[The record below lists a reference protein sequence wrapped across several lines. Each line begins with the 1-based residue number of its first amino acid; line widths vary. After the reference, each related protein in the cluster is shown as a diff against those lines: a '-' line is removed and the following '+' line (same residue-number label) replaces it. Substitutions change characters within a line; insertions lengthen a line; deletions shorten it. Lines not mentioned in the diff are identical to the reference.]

1 VADPYTILGVKRDAS
16 GEEVKRAFRRLAKA
30 HHPDKNKD
38 DPKAQDRFSELNSAY
53 EILGDPAKR
62 KAFDRGE
69 IDAQGKPRHPGF
81 GGEGASSAS
90 ARGFPG
96 SGFPGSGFPGGGQGF
111 RFDFGAGN
119 PFSKSGGDPR
129 DAFSDLFRQFETG
142 ASPGANP
149 GAKSGSKPGPN
160 PGANPGAGRRG
171 APPAGEDVMLDVAVP
186 LEEVAKGGSVR
197 VNLPDGRVLEVNVP
211 QGMAHGA
218 MMRLKG
224 QGHPSPFGG
233 PNGDA
238 RLSML
243 YARHPRFQ
251 VEGAVLRVSVSVP
264 LADAVLGGIIRVP
277 TLTGELEVTVPPW
290 TSGGKILRLR
300 AKGLPLKDRVGDL
313 MVTLDLDLGA
323 PDLEL
328 EALMKRKK
336 A

>member
-30 HHPDKNKD
+30 YHPDRNKD

-53 EILGDPAKR
+53 EILGDAAKR

-69 IDAQGKPRHPGF
+69 IDGQGKPRHPGF
-81 GGEGASSAS
+81 GGEGASGAS
-90 ARGFPG
+90 GRGFGGDGFPG
-96 SGFPGSGFPGGGQGF
+96 SGF

-119 PFSKSGGDPR
+119 PFGKAGGDPR

-142 ASPGANP
+142 AAQGA
-149 GAKSGSKPGPN
+149 KPGPH
-160 PGANPGAGRRG
+160 PGAGRRG
-171 APPAGEDVMLDVAVP
+171 APPAGEDVALDVLVP
-186 LEEVAKGGSVR
+186 LETVAQGGSVR
-197 VNLPDGRVLEVNVP
+197 VNLPDGRTLEVNVP
-211 QGMAHGA
+211 QGMAHA
-218 MMRLKG
+218 TTMRLKG
-224 QGHPSPFGG
+224 QGHASPFGG
-233 PNGDA
+233 PSGDA

-251 VEGAVLRVSVSVP
+251 VEGADLRVSVNVP
-264 LADAVLGGIIRVP
+264 LADAVLGGRIRVP

-290 TSGGKILRLR
+290 TSGGKTLRLR
-300 AKGLPLKDRVGDL
+300 GKGLPLKERVGDL

-323 PDLEL
+323 PDPEL